1 MFIEMKR
8 FEKKQPWSFSTAEM
22 KGESILNKIMKI
34 SSWKYCKICCRLYS
48 VTKNHWF
55 RHNDRKNSTIF
66 VAEYVALNE
75 NFAFA
80 IWRVWPAPN
89 QRTKQALLADS
100 DQHFTYCTRLWSLI
114 HFHLPLPTFKILVT
128 VCFDSSPRILGRG
141 RNTFW
146 TKLAEGRIHA

>member
-1 MFIEMKR
+1 MKS

-22 KGESILNKIMKI
+22 KGESILNNIMKI

-48 VTKNHWF
+48 VFKNHWF
-55 RHNDRKNSTIF
+55 RHNDRQNSTIF

-75 NFAFA
+75 NLLL
-80 IWRVWPAPN
+80 PYGGHDPL

-100 DQHFTYCTRLWSLI
+100 NQHFTYCTRLWSLI
-114 HFHLPLPTFKILVT
+114 HFHLPLPAFKILVT
-128 VCFDSSPRILGRG
+128 VCFDSSPRILARG

-146 TKLAEGRIHA
+146 AKLTEGRIHA

>member
-1 MFIEMKR
+1 MKR

-55 RHNDRKNSTIF
+55 RHSDGQNSTIF

-75 NFAFA
+75 NLLL
-80 IWRVWPAPN
+80 PYGGCDLL

-100 DQHFTYCTRLWSLI
+100 NQHFTYCTRLWSLI
-114 HFHLPLPTFKILVT
+114 HFHLLLPTFKILVT
-128 VCFDSSPRILGRG
+128 VCFDSSPRILARG

-146 TKLAEGRIHA
+146 AKLTEGRIHA